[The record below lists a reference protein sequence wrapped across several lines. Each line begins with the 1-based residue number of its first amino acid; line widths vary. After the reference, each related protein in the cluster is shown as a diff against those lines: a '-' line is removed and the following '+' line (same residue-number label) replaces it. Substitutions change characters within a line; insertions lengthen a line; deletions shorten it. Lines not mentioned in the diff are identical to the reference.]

1 MQQGWREAPVSR
13 GLVAFVATTILCVGF
28 TLQAFNLANNLAIP
42 VFLVALTVSNL
53 STHRGL
59 TLLIATIASAMLAT
73 AHAAA
78 LLPVVEG
85 AGFGLIPVDFVI
97 SLAAIWIATSILL
110 WDPRRKSVTL
120 DALSHAFANAPTG
133 MLMVSERGQ
142 VINVNT
148 TLLQMFGLERDA
160 LVGSSIGDFAGGEIR
175 EFLEK
180 GHDDLVRGKGLSTTG
195 ELLTPAGRTLH
206 ASLHARQLTDSSG
219 KPGHFVIQMLDLSDA
234 ITRERALLQARNRFE
249 QLYQHSNDLILFID
263 EKGRLKS
270 ANPRALEVFEQPLDD
285 LLDMEVASLVASD
298 EIFVL
303 EDAITRAAAN
313 PGKPQKLNQLR
324 LHNPNDTV
332 IEAQII
338 SLAAGT
344 GLGGVVITG
353 REITEYL
360 HSINRL
366 RASEARFSRIFH
378 ASPDAILIARNN
390 DGTIIDFN
398 AGFTKLLGY
407 TRELAIGNQNL
418 LPNIW
423 ADAKERDRLNAELEQ
438 HGEGSVHGAR
448 LLDTNNRML
457 HVDISLRYIE
467 IEAEICVLLIAR
479 DISEEV
485 RAQEALHESQTK
497 FSRVFTHSPDG
508 IVIIRQRDGIIVDIN
523 DAFVKSSGYRKNE
536 LLNRPVT
543 ELNIFGDDGSRAAA
557 RNLLSREGSYT
568 NLEVMFRTKSG
579 VDIPSLVSA
588 TSMLLGNEPCTLCIA
603 RDIRMQ
609 RLTEERLRESE
620 IRFRG
625 TFENAPIGI
634 LLADIDGQIFEAN
647 LFASELLD
655 YRQDKLPGMRLAELV
670 PGEDRVFLKETLE
683 RLIHG
688 TETTSRSERRMIR
701 QDGTEIWT
709 NFHAVIQKA
718 EDSDTAYIIVQIAD
732 ITETKNSQ
740 KRMERL
746 AFYDTLTG
754 LANRTL
760 FHERLLHAIEHARR
774 RNASAALM
782 YLDLDQFKRVN
793 DTLGHEAG
801 DQLLK
806 EVSQRLQECVR
817 KEDTVGRSGGDEF
830 TILLYDI
837 ASPSDAGLVA
847 EKVLQ
852 RLREPINLSAQPLV
866 VTTSIGITIIPADGN
881 APNELMK
888 NADLAMYRAKER
900 GRNNYQFYSEE
911 MNTNASNRLRMEY
924 EIRTAL
930 INNEFELFYQPK
942 VRLTDQRIVGME
954 CLIRWDHPTRGLI
967 GPNEFIQV
975 AEETGAIVDIG
986 NWIIRAACEAGR
998 ILSEINGTPIY
1009 TAVNIS
1015 PRQFRDPNLVQ
1026 TIQRALRQT
1035 RLNPNFLELE
1045 ITETM
1050 LMHDIDV
1057 ALVTLNRLAQ
1067 LGLRFAIDDF
1077 GTGYSSLNYLK
1088 KFPINTVK
1096 VDRSFIMDIPE
1107 VQDDMEITAAVI
1119 AMAHRLKMEVVAEG
1133 VETVEQLRFLQG
1145 QSCDYGQG
1153 YLFSRPVSFDNF
1165 KKLLA
1170 PNVGMLRNADHRLSR

>member
-1 MQQGWREAPVSR
+1 MQ
-13 GLVAFVATTILCVGF
+13 
-28 TLQAFNLANNLAIP
+28 TLLPHTELAIP
-42 VFLVALTVSNL
+42 VFLIALTVSNL
-53 STHRGL
+53 TAHRGL
-59 TLLIATIASAMLAT
+59 TLLMAGIASFMLIWAK
-73 AHAAA
+73 ADEAGQ
-78 LLPVVEG
+78 LLTNPDLTILSTDLVVS
-85 AGFGLIPVDFVI
+85 FC
-97 SLAAIWIATSILL
+97 AIWIATSILL
-110 WDPRRKSVTL
+110 WDPRRKTVTIE
-120 DALSHAFANAPTG
+120 ALNHAFTNAPTG
-133 MLMVSERGQ
+133 MLMLDTRGQ
-142 VINVNT
+142 ILNVNT
-148 TLLQMFGLERDA
+148 TLLRLLHLEHAQVVNRPA
-160 LVGSSIGDFAGGEIR
+160 RSIAGGVLWTVIEQAT
-175 EFLEK
+175 
-180 GHDDLVRGKGLSTTG
+180 DDLQAGKDVSTTLVLPVHG
-195 ELLTPAGRTLH
+195 GQQQH
-206 ASLHARQLTDSSG
+206 VSLHARQLTDASG
-219 KPGHFVIQMLDLSDA
+219 KAGSYVIQLLDLTDT
-234 ITRERALLQARNRFE
+234 ITRERALLHAQNRFE
-249 QLYQHSNDLILFID
+249 KLYQYSNDLILFID
-263 EKGRLKS
+263 ESGKLRN
-270 ANPRALEVFEQPLDD
+270 ANPRALEVFEQNLDE
-285 LLDMEVASLVASD
+285 LAGVEVVSLVAAD
-298 EIFVL
+298 EIFLL
-303 EDAITRAAAN
+303 EEAIARANLA

-324 LHNPNDTV
+324 LRNPGDTV
-332 IEAQII
+332 IETQII
-338 SLAAGT
+338 SFANSS
-344 GLGGVVITG
+344 GLSGVVITG

-378 ASPDAILIARNN
+378 ASPDAILILRNV

-398 AGFTKLLGY
+398 AGFTKLLGF
-407 TRELAIGNQNL
+407 TREQAIGSQTL
-418 LPNIW
+418 LPGLW
-423 ADAKERDRLNAELEQ
+423 VDQRERDRIHVQLEQ
-438 HGEGSVHGAR
+438 HGEGSFHGAR
-448 LLDTNNRML
+448 LVNTNNQML

-467 IEAEICVLLIAR
+467 IEAEMCILLIAR
-479 DISEEV
+479 DISEEIK
-485 RAQEALHESQTK
+485 AQEALKESQTK

-508 IVIIRQRDGIIVDIN
+508 IVIIRQRDGTILDIN
-523 DAFVKSSGYRKNE
+523 DAFVKVSGYRRAE
-536 LLNRPVT
+536 LLNQLVT
-543 ELNIFGDDGSRAAA
+543 ELPIFGDEGSRAAA

-568 NLEVMFRTKSG
+568 NLEVMFRTRSG
-579 VDIPSLVSA
+579 MDIPALVSA
-588 TSMLLGNEPCTLCIA
+588 TSMQLGADTCTLCIA

-625 TFENAPIGI
+625 TFESAPIGI
-634 LLADIDGQIFEAN
+634 LLVDIDGRILEAN
-647 LFASELLD
+647 LFAAELLA
-655 YRQDKLPGMRLAELV
+655 YKQEKLTGTHLSELV
-670 PGEDRVFLKETLE
+670 PTEDRVFLKETLE
-683 RLIHG
+683 RLLHG
-688 TETTSRSERRMIR
+688 DETTSRSERRMICL
-701 QDGTEIWT
+701 DGTEIWT
-709 NFHAVIQKA
+709 NFHAVIQRD
-718 EDSDTAYIIVQIAD
+718 EDSQHAYLIVQIAD

-760 FHERLLHAIEHARR
+760 FQERLLHAIEHTRR

-806 EVSQRLQECVR
+806 EVALRLTECVR

-837 ASPSDAGLVA
+837 STPSDAGVVA
-847 EKVLQ
+847 EKILQ
-852 RLREPINLSAQPLV
+852 RLREPIHLSGQPLV
-866 VTTSIGITIIPADGN
+866 VTTSIGVTIIPGDGN
-881 APNELMK
+881 ASNELMK

-911 MNTNASNRLRMEY
+911 MNSNASSRLRMEY

-930 INNEFELFYQPK
+930 LNNEFELYYQPK
-942 VRLTDQRIVGME
+942 IRLTDQRLVGME

-986 NWIIRAACEAGR
+986 TWVIRAACEAGR
-998 ILSEINGTPIY
+998 IFSELNGSPIY

-1026 TIQRALRQT
+1026 TIQRCLRQT
-1035 RLNPNFLELE
+1035 KLNPNFLELE

-1088 KFPINTVK
+1088 KFPISTVK
-1096 VDRSFIMDIPE
+1096 VDRSFIMDIPD

-1119 AMAHRLKMEVVAEG
+1119 AMAHRLRMEVVAEG
-1133 VETVEQLRFLQG
+1133 VETAAQLHFLQS
-1145 QSCDYGQG
+1145 QACDYAQG
-1153 YLFSRPVSFDNF
+1153 YLFSKPVSFTEF
-1165 KKLLA
+1165 KKLLT
-1170 PNVGMLRNADHRLSR
+1170 PNVLMLHNGAA